1 MGILRGFCTHVWKA
15 ALGDNC
21 CMQHAISGNLPSSAV
36 MFLDL
41 PWFSDSKLP
50 LPSLFRLVHGVLF
63 PFLLSV
69 YSMTLDKAVQCLSV
83 VSSFTQHPSRP
94 VWECFEW
101 KKRTLHF
108 NRKHVGFRWR
118 WSFNLQ
124 LYNIRRFCCQG
135 TEWCISD
142 GTVGGRL
149 APLPAQILSLDDP
162 KILPVAKKVLL
173 CFWLD
178 FSIDRKSV
186 V

>member
-1 MGILRGFCTHVWKA
+1 MRILRGFCTHIWKA
-15 ALGDNC
+15 ALSNNC

-36 MFLDL
+36 LFLDL

-50 LPSLFRLVHGVLF
+50 FPSLFGLVHGVLF

-69 YSMTLDKAVQCLSV
+69 YSMTLDKAVQCLSA
-83 VSSFTQHPSRP
+83 VSSFTQCPSRP

-101 KKRTLHF
+101 KKRALHF
-108 NRKHVGFRWR
+108 NCKHVSFGWR

-124 LYNIRRFCCQG
+124 LYKRRRFCCQSI
-135 TEWCISD
+135 TEQCTSD

-149 APLPAQILSLDDP
+149 APLPAQIQSLDDHE
-162 KILPVAKKVLL
+162 ILPVAVKVLL

-178 FSIDRKSV
+178 FSML
-186 V
+186 